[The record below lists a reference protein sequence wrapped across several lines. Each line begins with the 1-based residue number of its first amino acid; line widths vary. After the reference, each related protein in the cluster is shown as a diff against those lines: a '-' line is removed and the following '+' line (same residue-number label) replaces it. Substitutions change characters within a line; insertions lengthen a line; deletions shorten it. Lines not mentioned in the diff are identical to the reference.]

1 MNHLHHNSGQ
11 NNKAIYKLYFL
22 CQNMIKIALQLTW
35 IAFRSPIQTARLISF
50 TKLGIMFR
58 AVRNE
63 TPKQISEGFRR
74 QLINMGDKFLIVE
87 NNYPSFRKKKYLAK
101 KKQLFQ
107 DFIQSNSRLEF
118 SKEQPKLSIVLVFYN
133 QAELSF
139 ACLQSIYKYIDIPF
153 ELIIIDNHSTDD
165 TPLLLNKIEGASIIR
180 NSENQHFLKA
190 CNQAISVI
198 KGDYTLF
205 LNNDAE
211 LLEGSIKS
219 AIQTIEEEKDCGA
232 VGGKIILP
240 NGKLQEAGSIIWN
253 DGSCLG
259 YGRDHSPNL
268 SEFNFKRVV
277 DYCSGAFLLTK
288 TNLFKE
294 HGGFDIRFEPAYY
307 EETDYCL
314 CLQERG
320 MHIIYDPNAVIR
332 HFEFGSGLSEEI
344 INLHQKN
351 QKIFFTKHKT
361 QLEKHA
367 RADYSSILNAR
378 FAASQHSRKKILY
391 IDDRVPHS
399 DLGTGFPRAN
409 AIIHCIKEL
418 GYQLTIYPLNYPN
431 EDHWKDAYRDI
442 DPFIEITKG
451 KGLNEFRSFIK
462 SREKYYNYIWISRPH
477 NLKSVKKHLL
487 AYASNC
493 KIIYDAEAIFTD
505 REIIKKQLKG
515 RSLNEKK
522 IQSLYQKEIQKT
534 NIADLTLAVCKS
546 DAKKFMAYGVSNVK
560 ELGHS
565 LKIRRSTQGFE
576 NRKGLLFVGNL
587 DDENSPNVDSVHWL
601 VQEILPIVKRF
612 IPEIELDIIG
622 SCKSDSIQSLESDT
636 IHIHGRINNLSDFY
650 DRSKVFVAPTRFAAG
665 LPYKIHEA
673 AANGL
678 PVVATEI
685 LGKQLAWGNK
695 KSILITE
702 VENTAFSNA
711 IIELYN
717 MQELWKSIQKNAYQE
732 IENELSFVEYKKTIA
747 EILTSLD

>member
-1 MNHLHHNSGQ
+1 MNQLYHNPKQ
-11 NNKAIYKLYFL
+11 KNKAIFKLYFL
-22 CQNMIKIALQLTW
+22 CHNMIKIILQLIW
-35 IAFRSPIQTARLISF
+35 IALSSPIQTARLISF

-58 AVRNE
+58 AVKNE
-63 TPKQISEGFRR
+63 SPKQISEGFRR
-74 QLINMGDKFLIVE
+74 QLINKGDHLLKDE
-87 NNYPSFRKKKYLAK
+87 NNFPSINKNKYLAQ
-101 KKQLFQ
+101 KKQVFNN
-107 DFIQSNSRLEF
+107 FIQSNSRLEF
-118 SKEQPKLSIVLVFYN
+118 SNEQPKLSIVLVFYN
-133 QAELSF
+133 HVELSF

-165 TPLLLNKIEGASIIR
+165 TPLLLDKIEGASIIR
-180 NSENQHFLKA
+180 NSDNQHFLKA
-190 CNQAISVI
+190 CNQAISLI
-198 KGDYTLF
+198 KGDYILF

-219 AIQTIEEEKDCGA
+219 AIQTIEEDTDCGA

-259 YGRDHSPNL
+259 YGRDHSPKQP
-268 SEFNFKRVV
+268 EFNFKRVV

-314 CLQERG
+314 WLQERG
-320 MHIIYDPNAVIR
+320 LEVIYDPNAVIR
-332 HFEFGSGLSEEI
+332 HFEFGSGHPQEI

-351 QKIFFTKHKT
+351 QKIFFTKHKI

-367 RADYSSILNAR
+367 RADYSSILKAR
-378 FAASQHSRKKILY
+378 FAASLHSSKKILY

-399 DLGTGFPRAN
+399 DLGAGFPRAN
-409 AIIHCIKEL
+409 AIIHCIQDL

-442 DPFIEITKG
+442 DPFIEIIKD
-451 KGLNEFRSFIK
+451 KGLNEFKDFIK
-462 SREKYYNYIWISRPH
+462 SREKHYNYIWISRPH
-477 NLKSVKKHLL
+477 NLKSLKKHLL

-546 DAKKFMAYGVSNVK
+546 DAEKFKAYDVSNVK
-560 ELGHS
+560 VLGHS

-587 DDENSPNVDSVHWL
+587 DDENSPNTDSVHWL

-622 SCKSDSIQSLESDT
+622 SCKSKSIQSLVSET
-636 IHIHGRINNLSDFY
+636 IHIHGRIDNLSDFY

-685 LGKQLAWGNK
+685 LGKQLAWENK
-695 KSILITE
+695 KSICIAEL
-702 VENTAFSNA
+702 ENTAFAKA
-711 IIELYN
+711 IIELYSK
-717 MQELWKSIQKNAYQE
+717 QGLWNSIQKNAYQE
-732 IENELSFVEYKKTIA
+732 IENELSLVEYKKTIA
-747 EILTSLD
+747 EILTS